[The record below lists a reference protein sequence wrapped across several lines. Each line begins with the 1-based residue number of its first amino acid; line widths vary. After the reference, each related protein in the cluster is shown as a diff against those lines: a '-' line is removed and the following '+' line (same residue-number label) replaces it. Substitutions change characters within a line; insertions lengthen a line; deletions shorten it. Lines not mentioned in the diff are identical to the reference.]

1 MFSLGGEGLNI
12 GPPRVALPTVFT
24 CLLVCVLYSDNCRGY
39 ESFKGSSELT
49 PCDICDHIYR
59 VKSFTIV
66 SDISRY
72 GGLTSLQCCT
82 FIITSH
88 HLRRCFVF
96 YGGHTS
102 KWSNVFTR
110 FFNESVATFS
120 PTIHPSVYISMVHHD
135 NIYVFSFSIGY
146 LCVGMYHLVYVCMY
160 VYTWRSVIFSLFRMK
175 TLTTLSFW
183 RQRKYGSFEWKK

>member
-72 GGLTSLQCCT
+72 GGLTYLQSYA
-82 FIITSH
+82 FIITSY
-88 HLRRCFVF
+88 HLRRCFMF

-102 KWSNVFTR
+102 KIFEYLHMVLHHIACDVFT
-110 FFNESVATFS
+110 NDSSVC
-120 PTIHPSVYISMVHHD
+120 
-135 NIYVFSFSIGY
+135 
-146 LCVGMYHLVYVCMY
+146 LHLH
-160 VYTWRSVIFSLFRMK
+160 
-175 TLTTLSFW
+175 
-183 RQRKYGSFEWKK
+183 GSS